1 MALLVT
7 WEQLTVADTAWS
19 LASGLT
25 AACGLGFFYSAMARG
40 LISLVVPLTAVISAT
55 LPVVYGLVR
64 GERPGTPA
72 LVGIM
77 LALVAIA
84 IVSATP
90 GSGQALSAAP
100 IVSAWRQGISF
111 GVFIIL
117 LSRVSDQAGLW
128 PIALSRS
135 SSSLVLVAL
144 ALSITGRQSR
154 GIREL
159 LPAGITIGTL
169 EAGGIIAVFLALQRG
184 PISSASV
191 LLSLYPRHDGVAR
204 NIRSGRANVAP
215 ATRRR
220 RTRAYLSH
228 SHLGTL
234 GLHERLLSGRLRER
248 LRTLCSGNIPE
259 RWRRSRPSLAP
270 ARPRLSR
277 RLRTCPRLITLSRV
291 EPSEEIRR
299 IVERWTKA
307 VAEGDHESALRR
319 LSEHPGALIIGND
332 PNEWWHGEE
341 ARAIWARQL
350 EELGSFP
357 AHELRSRAWEEGTVG
372 WASVKETITSSG
384 TSFDGRSTYVL
395 HLEGGEWKVVQ
406 VHWSLAKA
414 NIVPGP

>member
-1 MALLVT
+1 MTVLLALVASVVFGCADFIGGAVSRRASPLRVAALGQLVALGLAVPMALLVT

-25 AACGLGFFYSAMARG
+25 AGCGLGFFYSAMARG

-72 LVGIM
+72 LVGIV

-100 IVSAWRQGISF
+100 IAFSLAAGISF
-111 GVFIIL
+111 GLFIVL
-117 LSRVSDQAGLW
+117 LSRVSDQAGFW

-169 EAGGIIAVFLALQRG
+169 EAGGIIAVLLALQRG

-191 LLSLYPRHDGVAR
+191 LLSLYPVTTVLLATFVLGERMSRPQLAGVA
-204 NIRSGRANVAP
+204 
-215 ATRRR
+215 
-220 RTRAYLSH
+220 L
-228 SHLGTL
+228 
-234 GLHERLLSGRLRER
+234 
-248 LRTLCSGNIPE
+248 
-259 RWRRSRPSLAP
+259 
-270 ARPRLSR
+270 
-277 RLRTCPRLITLSRV
+277 
-291 EPSEEIRR
+291 
-299 IVERWTKA
+299 
-307 VAEGDHESALRR
+307 
-319 LSEHPGALIIGND
+319 ALI
-332 PNEWWHGEE
+332 
-341 ARAIWARQL
+341 
-350 EELGSFP
+350 
-357 AHELRSRAWEEGTVG
+357 
-372 WASVKETITSSG
+372 SVILIS
-384 TSFDGRSTYVL
+384 
-395 HLEGGEWKVVQ
+395 
-406 VHWSLAKA
+406 A
-414 NIVPGP
+414 P